1 MINSI
6 LCNGFVTAIDRST
19 GQDVQSCLMSV
30 LVDREAFLAIDLS
43 RVEPKVCFKNL
54 KGVSAASLSA
64 LAAIAPV
71 MELNRDD
78 RRFVDGREIGD
89 SLDEATNLADMD
101 WEDFEDLVRDLFE
114 GANLL
119 HLLERHGMKAK
130 IDLQAA
136 REARLSS

>member
-1 MINSI
+1 
-6 LCNGFVTAIDRST
+6 
-19 GQDVQSCLMSV
+19 MS
-30 LVDREAFLAIDLS
+30 A
-43 RVEPKVCFKNL
+43 
-54 KGVSAASLSA
+54 
-64 LAAIAPV
+64 
-71 MELNRDD
+71 
-78 RRFVDGREIGD
+78 
-89 SLDEATNLADMD
+89 NLADMD